1 MPPFF
6 TPRALFLN
14 CLLLFIAANPVSSQQ
29 ELPELAVSGR
39 PWGEDIVGPYHQ
51 PRWSARG
58 RFSADTD
65 VYALP
70 PYSLFLDL
78 DYHGTFPRHRGKPD
92 HVFVQELEIGLPY
105 RFQIVVRRSKLEWR
119 LLIPTSRSTAPG
131 AKLKT
136 YLRSVPGLPLSRVR
150 THELISLRYSE
161 PLINLLRLKSS

>member
-6 TPRALFLN
+6 APRAIFLN
-14 CLLLFIAANPVSSQQ
+14 CLLLFIAANPVPSQQ
-29 ELPELAVSGR
+29 ELPELDVSGR

-65 VYALP
+65 VYVLP

-78 DYHGTFPRHRGKPD
+78 DYHGTFPCHCGKPD

-105 RFQIVVRRSKLEWR
+105 RLQIAWES
-119 LLIPTSRSTAPG
+119 
-131 AKLKT
+131 
-136 YLRSVPGLPLSRVR
+136 YQ
-150 THELISLRYSE
+150 
-161 PLINLLRLKSS
+161 